1 MKLRQYL
8 SAAVLLGAVL
18 TLGAQAA
25 SPYQSYNHT
34 EWVSDVPAPDAYRAA
49 ASYTGPECGTTPF
62 KTPGDLAVE
71 EDTIYLLDSGNNR
84 IVLLD
89 REMHFQSEI
98 TALDNQGTPDA
109 LNAPEGLFV
118 DGEGGIYVADTGNK
132 RCLKLDAEG
141 RVLQVYTKP
150 AHDSYA
156 NKDMIPKRVL
166 VDGLGMVYILAENEY
181 QGALLY
187 RNDGTFVSFYGAP
200 KLQVTPKILIDRLW
214 KKLLTQQQADKISNH
229 VPVEFTS
236 FDIDSENF
244 VYTCSSYT
252 ETDTEQLRCLN
263 MLGNNVYENTENFG
277 EPNKV
282 YYKQSVLSTTFVDV
296 AVDDSRVLF
305 AADSTRGRIYAVDP
319 DGYPLFSF
327 GTTGLQLGSFGAISA
342 IDRDENDRVYVLDFQ
357 KGSITCMDPT
367 SYGQAILSAA
377 RLHAQGRFEEAVTY
391 WEEVLRLNGNS
402 DIALEGIGKAK
413 LLQKDYEGANEY
425 FRMAVRR
432 ESESVSFEGVRKNF
446 LRRNTP
452 VIVVVLAL
460 LLTAVI
466 LLTSKKF
473 RRWLQERPRRKK
485 GGDAS

>member
-1 MKLRQYL
+1 M
-8 SAAVLLGAVL
+8 
-18 TLGAQAA
+18 
-25 SPYQSYNHT
+25 
-34 EWVSDVPAPDAYRAA
+34 
-49 ASYTGPECGTTPF
+49 
-62 KTPGDLAVE
+62 
-71 EDTIYLLDSGNNR
+71 
-84 IVLLD
+84 
-89 REMHFQSEI
+89 
-98 TALDNQGTPDA
+98 
-109 LNAPEGLFV
+109 
-118 DGEGGIYVADTGNK
+118 
-132 RCLKLDAEG
+132 
-141 RVLQVYTKP
+141 
-150 AHDSYA
+150 
-156 NKDMIPKRVL
+156 
-166 VDGLGMVYILAENEY
+166 
-181 QGALLY
+181 
-187 RNDGTFVSFYGAP
+187 
-200 KLQVTPKILIDRLW
+200 
-214 KKLLTQQQADKISNH
+214 
-229 VPVEFTS
+229 EFTS

-327 GTTGLQLGSFGAISA
+327 GTTGLQLGSFGTISA

-367 SYGQAILSAA
+367 PYGKAILSAA

-402 DIALEGIGKAK
+402 DIALEGIGKAR